1 MHSDG
6 VRAGVLSLS
15 ETLSV
20 QQMLNCDNA
29 DNGYDTENDGCAG
42 GDPITAM
49 SYIQVRHLAPLLGP
63 YLAPIW
69 PLSSPYL
76 API

>member
-1 MHSDG
+1 VHSDG

-49 SYIQVRHLAPLLGP
+49 SYIQVRPHAPLLGP
-63 YLAPIW
+63 YLVPI
-69 PLSSPYL
+69 
-76 API
+76 